1 MKKQVFILALFCFI
15 FQANA
20 QTYSTNFNVNLEN
33 AEVSKINET
42 WKAYLKTN
50 SKEYWDPSET
60 KNLKNF
66 NILDMSG
73 IINPSL
79 MNWNFDNR
87 VLSINPISENKYLIK
102 SLFET
107 KNREVFA
114 ITNVIAKKTND
125 GIKLSNFIFEYTKNW
140 KISETKNFR
149 YIYPPTYNFS
159 FEKASEAEDFYMNL
173 CKTFEIKPEK
183 LTYFIA
189 ENCDNIYDMIGYDY
203 IFSKGTS
210 EECGYFESKNNFIFA
225 TQKAGENHYH
235 EITHFINEFY
245 PNANQ
250 LLLTG
255 ISAYI
260 SKDKAH
266 FGKPLIY
273 HTKRVNDYLKKN
285 KEINL
290 SKPFDFYSLDDATN
304 PQYVIGAILCDLIV
318 EKGGKK
324 LLINAFNNTKT
335 DEDLIKFLDKNIT
348 PKNENLDQKIRKK
361 INQISNKNNFPNI
374 LE

>member
-1 MKKQVFILALFCFI
+1 MRKQLYILALFCFTL
-15 FQANA
+15 QANA

-33 AEVSKINET
+33 AEVSKVNEI
-42 WKAYLKTN
+42 WKANLKTN
-50 SKEYWDPSET
+50 SKEYWDSSEI

-107 KNREVFA
+107 ENREIFA

-125 GIKLSNFIFEYTKNW
+125 GIKLSNFIFEYTKDW
-140 KISETKNFR
+140 KITETKNFK
-149 YIYPPTYNFS
+149 YIYPSTYNFS
-159 FEKASEAEDFYMNL
+159 FERATEAEDFYINL

-210 EECGYFESKNNFIFA
+210 EECGYFESKNNFIYA
-225 TQKAGENHYH
+225 TQKSGENHYH

-245 PNANQ
+245 PNANE

-273 HTKRVNDYLKKN
+273 HTKRVNEYLKKN

-290 SKPFDFYSLDDATN
+290 SKPFDFYSLDNATN
-304 PQYVIGAILCDLIV
+304 PQYVIGAILCDLIL

-335 DEDLIKFLDKNIT
+335 DEDLIKFLDKNIIT
-348 PKNENLDQKIRKK
+348 KNENLNQKIRKT
-361 INQISNKNNFPNI
+361 IDQISNKNNFPNF